1 MGESEPVQRRVRDD
15 SELSTGASFLWTLL
29 YLAAVGFL
37 ASRHVLWRDEVRAIN
52 IAGASHSLGEL
63 VFYLHN
69 EGHPAIWYLLLYAAI
84 HGAGTSAVV
93 KPLSLAIAG
102 VSVFLVLRFSPFAR
116 WQKAV
121 FATGLFP
128 LFEYSVM
135 CRNYGVSMLLLFA
148 LAMLYKSR
156 YTRPVRFAV
165 VLGLLANTNAFAFV
179 IVLAFTLALL
189 VEGWNTRRARV
200 RAGRLATL
208 LSFGLVL
215 VGICCA
221 GAVMAPDG
229 QSTAILSHDKHSSA
243 LVTKLGMALL
253 LPTHFLFA
261 TDPEGHVSLLLAV
274 LGAGASILTTIVA
287 WLVAVYFW
295 PNRGLTFTWL
305 ASLVGFSLMND
316 LVYRGSA
323 RHWGLIY
330 ILLLT
335 LLWAKA
341 RDCEENEAGAPRL
354 VRMRWVRWSLARHR
368 AAFACLLGVQT
379 VLAVVPVTEELLGV
393 RSSSRSL
400 GAFITRR
407 PDLAGA
413 ILIGEPDY
421 LLEALPYYAS
431 NRIYLVR
438 EGTYMVKIHFT
449 EANRAALSLD
459 ELMAAADRLQRET
472 GEEVLIVMG
481 HSLAEGGPFT
491 FKLPFHHEFT
501 YTSASLEEFLS
512 RATLLARFDGATTD
526 ENYTLYR
533 WSQRKRLS

>member
-1 MGESEPVQRRVRDD
+1 
-15 SELSTGASFLWTLL
+15 
-29 YLAAVGFL
+29 
-37 ASRHVLWRDEVRAIN
+37 
-52 IAGASHSLGEL
+52 
-63 VFYLHN
+63 
-69 EGHPAIWYLLLYAAI
+69 
-84 HGAGTSAVV
+84 
-93 KPLSLAIAG
+93 
-102 VSVFLVLRFSPFAR
+102 
-116 WQKAV
+116 
-121 FATGLFP
+121 
-128 LFEYSVM
+128 
-135 CRNYGVSMLLLFA
+135 
-148 LAMLYKSR
+148 
-156 YTRPVRFAV
+156 
-165 VLGLLANTNAFAFV
+165 
-179 IVLAFTLALL
+179 
-189 VEGWNTRRARV
+189 
-200 RAGRLATL
+200 
-208 LSFGLVL
+208 
-215 VGICCA
+215 
-221 GAVMAPDG
+221 
-229 QSTAILSHDKHSSA
+229 
-243 LVTKLGMALL
+243 
-253 LPTHFLFA
+253 
-261 TDPEGHVSLLLAV
+261 
-274 LGAGASILTTIVA
+274 
-287 WLVAVYFW
+287 
-295 PNRGLTFTWL
+295 
-305 ASLVGFSLMND
+305 
-316 LVYRGSA
+316 
-323 RHWGLIY
+323 
-330 ILLLT
+330 
-335 LLWAKA
+335 
-341 RDCEENEAGAPRL
+341 
-354 VRMRWVRWSLARHR
+354 MRWVRWSLARHR